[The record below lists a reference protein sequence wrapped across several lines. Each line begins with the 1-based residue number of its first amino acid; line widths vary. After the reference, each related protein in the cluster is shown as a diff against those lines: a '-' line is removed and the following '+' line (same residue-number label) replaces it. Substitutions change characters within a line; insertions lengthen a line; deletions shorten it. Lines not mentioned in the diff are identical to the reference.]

1 MRLPRAGTNLKLLIA
16 LVVGFAGYLVWRVG
30 SETTLE
36 RTLRRGETRARR
48 AAVVSLG
55 DQLIQVGASV
65 IPPLAS
71 ALVRDPD
78 AEVRFLAA
86 TALGNSA
93 MPDEAAA
100 AALIHALKRDQ
111 PRIRARAAQSLATMA
126 SWPRVTPA
134 LIAALAD
141 PSAEVRAEAAASLAR
156 GFQDGEEVELAL
168 FAARADPHS
177 AVRAAIIAAMDL
189 RSSQPS
195 SKTPSGSGRA
205 GHYQA
210 MMLAGL
216 KDESPLV
223 RRAAA
228 RALGHEPSFGFDD
241 KVTLTEGEIAAISD
255 PDAEVSAAAA
265 RALGAHRDYTRNV
278 GRRTPTTEP
287 ERRASARALAR
298 LVVALGDADDRVRN
312 AAADALGSVGSD
324 MGKPS
329 AEEAK
334 SLRLELVTLLDGPR
348 PEARAVAI
356 AHAGYLEYLAGNDG
370 EFLDR
375 RYAIAVRDPDPRVRL
390 AAFVAWT
397 YELTRC
403 QGLRQNAK
411 FAPNYLVTLLAR
423 ATRWTPGI
431 LLEIPYARMVVKDY
445 LTVRLGLDRGR
456 IEQFDKLLRP
466 RLDDSD
472 PDVRR
477 VAYAGLWRV
486 DSLLGGDDADR
497 RRALLCA
504 MKSQMEALG
513 SDSPRLREIAAWSL
527 GWVPE
532 ADAPAAMLALKLRA
546 ADADSRVRGRV
557 AASLKQHRDYQDI
570 RPRHPWPEP
579 RWEPWERR

>member
-1 MRLPRAGTNLKLLIA
+1 MRLPQARTNLKLLIA

-36 RTLRRGETRARR
+36 RTLRRGETGARR

-65 IPPLAS
+65 IPPLAT

-100 AALIHALKRDQ
+100 AALIHALKRDE

-156 GFQDGEEVELAL
+156 GFQDCEEVELAL

-177 AVRAAIIAAMDL
+177 AVRVAVIAAMDL
-189 RSSQPS
+189 RSSEPR
-195 SKTPSGSGRA
+195 SKSPSGPGRA
-205 GHYQA
+205 RNYQS

-216 KDESPLV
+216 TDESLLV

-241 KVTLTEGEIAAISD
+241 EVTLTNAEIAAISD

-265 RALGAHRDYTRNV
+265 RALGSHRDRTQNV
-278 GRRTPTTEP
+278 LNRTPPTEL

-298 LVVALGDADDRVRN
+298 LVAALGDADDRVRN
-312 AAADALGSVGSD
+312 AAVNSLGSVGQG

-329 AEEAK
+329 GEEAK
-334 SLRLELVTLLDGPR
+334 SLRSALVAVLDGPR
-348 PEARAVAI
+348 PEGRATAI
-356 AHAGYLEYLAGNDG
+356 NVAGYIEYLAGKGDDFPN
-370 EFLDR
+370 R
-375 RYAIAVRDPDPRVRL
+375 RYAIAVGDPDPRVRV
-390 AAFVAWT
+390 AAFAAWT

-403 QGLRQNAK
+403 QGLRQSAK
-411 FAPNYLVTLLAR
+411 SAPNYLVTLLGRAAR
-423 ATRWTPGI
+423 RDPRL
-431 LLEIPYARMVVKDY
+431 LLEIPYARMVIKDY
-445 LTVRLGLDRGR
+445 LIVRLGLDRGK
-456 IEQFDKLLRP
+456 IKQFDKLLRP
-466 RLDDSD
+466 RLDDPD

-477 VAYAGLWRV
+477 VAYTGLWRV
-486 DSLLGGDDADR
+486 DSLLGGDDAER
-497 RRALLCA
+497 RRDLLRA
-504 MKSQMEALG
+504 MKAQVEALG
-513 SDSPRLREIAAWSL
+513 SDSSKLREMAAWSL
-527 GWVPE
+527 SWVPE
-532 ADAPAAMLALKLRA
+532 AEAPTAVAALKLRI
-546 ADADSRVRGRV
+546 ADEDPRVRARV
-557 AASLKQHRDYQDI
+557 ASSLSEHRYDQET
-570 RPRHPWPEP
+570 RRRQPWPEP
-579 RWEPWERR
+579 RWGPWGGR